1 MVSSDVNYELIV
13 SKLLSLISKFKIFL
27 SKMLPNEDVERDI
40 MTLEVIESEAS
51 SDISKIPYLHLIII
65 QMSEKYSKLLS
76 VSR

>member
-1 MVSSDVNYELIV
+1 MVSSDVNYEIIV

-51 SDISKIPYLHLIII
+51 SDTSKIPYLHLIII